1 MRKSYLL
8 LAALV
13 VSIGVFNQSVLA
25 QSSSLTYAEPVRQY
39 ARLLSACLYYQ
50 NVMSCNQASY
60 ILGTLRVR
68 CRIDND
74 RQACAAV
81 NAINSGRRRFVGF

>member
-8 LAALV
+8 LASLV

-25 QSSSLTYAEPVRQY
+25 QSSSLPYAEAVRQY

-50 NVMSCNQASY
+50 NVMSCNQASD
-60 ILGTLRVR
+60 ILATLRVR
-68 CRIDND
+68 CRIYND

-81 NAINSGRRRFVGF
+81 RAVNSGRP